1 MKIHTYIRTYL
12 WYNINIDE
20 VIQVKVNKT
29 ISIDLKTLNEMVK
42 YCNKANVT
50 FSGLIAKMWEEFSK
64 FYN

>member
-1 MKIHTYIRTYL
+1 M
-12 WYNINIDE
+12 
-20 VIQVKVNKT
+20 KVNKT